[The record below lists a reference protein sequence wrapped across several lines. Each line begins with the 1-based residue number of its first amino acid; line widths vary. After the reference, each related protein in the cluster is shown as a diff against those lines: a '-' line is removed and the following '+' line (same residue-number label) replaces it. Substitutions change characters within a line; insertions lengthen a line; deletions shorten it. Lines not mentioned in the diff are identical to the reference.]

1 MTSCRGVYILWNEH
15 LKIYYITFCFH
26 WNLESLLIF
35 IFWYMLACLEAIR
48 QIFVGIKIVTIFKD
62 SFIFI
67 WFAYSWLVNPGM
79 CVISW
84 VFFFIIWDFY
94 LSYQNSL
101 LLYIFYNIFSKE
113 ENRIL
118 FVIKCPCLLDQKE
131 FRIPG
136 QFLNQGHCKS
146 KYIWLKNLLTTIDIN
161 LKIIKLNL
169 KAII

>member
-1 MTSCRGVYILWNEH
+1 
-15 LKIYYITFCFH
+15 
-26 WNLESLLIF
+26 
-35 IFWYMLACLEAIR
+35 
-48 QIFVGIKIVTIFKD
+48 
-62 SFIFI
+62 
-67 WFAYSWLVNPGM
+67 M

-101 LLYIFYNIFSKE
+101 LLYIFYNIFLKE

-118 FVIKCPCLLDQKE
+118 FVIKCPCHLDQKE

-146 KYIWLKNLLTTIDIN
+146 MYIWLKNLLTTIDIN